1 MNSILRIT
9 DPILKDDSIDRY
21 EEIAY
26 EPIAGTNLNTPG
38 QDIRL
43 TIETQDIFTHPSE
56 SYLIVEGRLI
66 KADGTLYDRANPVT
80 LTNNGIMHLF
90 RRIRYELSGQE
101 IENVMNVGQATTMLG
116 LLKYPDDFSKSKGL
130 NQLWYKDMSTAA
142 ISNNAHD
149 NFNAG
154 FKIRQNYIFGT
165 AANDVTPVGSF
176 NFRIPLKHIFGFCED
191 YDKVVY
197 GLKHNLTLTRNFDN
211 DAIYKNGATVGDPA
225 ADVYADGK
233 VILDK
238 IFWFMPHVTPADED
252 KMKLYKI
259 IERKEKIPVGY
270 RMIQC
275 DNAIVTGNDFSWR
288 LAVKSSPEVPR
299 FIVVGFQS
307 GKNNNQK
314 QNPSIFDNLNV
325 ENIYVM
331 LNSSRYPTADYNIKF
346 AKQQHSRV
354 YGDVANFRS
363 KFFNIDELLSNPN
376 ITPADYRTLYPLF
389 LFDVSK
395 QSEKLKYS
403 TTDIQIK
410 ARIIGNNGVIPANT
424 QAYAVIISDR
434 LINFQSDGN
443 KFSVVF

>member
-1 MNSILRIT
+1 MSSILRIT
-9 DPILKDDSIDRY
+9 DPILKDDSIDKY

-26 EPIAGTNLNTPG
+26 EPVAGTNLNSSG

-56 SYLIVEGRLI
+56 SYLIVEGRL
-66 KADGTLYDRANPVT
+66 LRANNNSYGDNDLIT

-90 RRIRYELSGQE
+90 KRIRYDLSGQE
-101 IENVMNVGQATTMLG
+101 IENIMNVGQATTMLG

-130 NQLWYKDMSTAA
+130 NQLWYKDTTTDADDNNLGFLFRRYY
-142 ISNNAHD
+142 IVRNSNA
-149 NFNAG
+149 
-154 FKIRQNYIFGT
+154 K
-165 AANDVTPVGSF
+165 GSF
-176 NFRIPLKHIFGFCED
+176 SFRIPLKYIFGFCED

-197 GLKHNLTLTRNFDN
+197 GLKHNLILTRDN
-211 DAIYKNGATVGDPA
+211 DNNAIFKSNATAGNPA
-225 ADVYADGK
+225 ADVVADGK
-233 VILDK
+233 VVLSK
-238 IFWFMPHVTPADED
+238 ITWFMPHVMPADED

-270 RMIQC
+270 RLIQC
-275 DNAIVTGNDFSWR
+275 DNASIPQALNFSWR

-299 FIVVGFQS
+299 FIIVGFQTNKI
-307 GKNNNQK
+307 GQQK
-314 QNPSIFDNLNV
+314 ENPSIFDNVNV
-325 ENIYVM
+325 SNIYVM
-331 LNSSRYPTADYNIKF
+331 LNSTRYPTTDYNISFLGQKY
-346 AKQQHSRV
+346 SRA
-354 YGDVANFRS
+354 YGDVAEFRS
-363 KFFNIDELLSNPN
+363 KFFNMDELISSPN
-376 ITPADYRTLYPLF
+376 INPTEYRNLYPLF

-410 ARIIGNNGVIPANT
+410 MHFSANPPAGT

-443 KFSVVF
+443 KFSVVT